1 MSAHQ
6 ASMNFSD
13 AAHARIAIL
22 KPPPRGC
29 IWLCVEPRRDPL
41 SARVVYRSG
50 RACVHAS
57 IPVAGSVKGSKG
69 YVVTDAHS
77 GCAIAYAWKY
87 QDERGTKQARARA
100 VAMADAAAPLLERM
114 ATDERAWV
122 ELAAVLNRK
131 VAA

>member
-1 MSAHQ
+1 MKAHQ

-22 KPPPRGC
+22 APPPRGC

-57 IPVAGSVKGSKG
+57 LPVPGVAKPAKG
-69 YVVTDAHS
+69 YVVTDSYS

-87 QDERGTKQARARA
+87 PDERGTKEARARA

-114 ATDERAWV
+114 ATDERAWL